1 MTHLKFRFA
10 GLLGAGLVRA
20 LFTSTRIERLGAEN
34 YQKFRKLGRP
44 VLFVFWHGG
53 LLPLVYYHR
62 REGIVV
68 LTSEHRDGEYIT
80 QVIKHCGFRA
90 VRGSLTRGG
99 TKGLRGLVRAAQS
112 GHDIAI
118 TPDGP
123 SGPGGVLKLG
133 SLMAAQ
139 IAGLPIVPI
148 SVIASSAWHLGS
160 WDRFLIPKVF
170 STIRLQYHSPR
181 FVERNATRKD
191 LALMAMKI
199 EEELNTPESALGPQF
214 LGTVPE
220 MPHGERGGLV
230 KY

>member
-1 MTHLKFRFA
+1 MIHLKFRFA

-20 LFTSTRIERLGAEN
+20 LFTSTRIERVGAEN
-34 YQKFRKLGRP
+34 YKKFRKLGSP

-68 LTSEHRDGEYIT
+68 LTSEHKDGEYIT
-80 QVIKHCGFRA
+80 QVIKHCGFRV
-90 VRGSLTRGG
+90 VRGSFTRGG

-112 GHDIAI
+112 GYDIAI

-123 SGPGGVLKLG
+123 SGPKGVFKLG
-133 SLMAAQ
+133 SLKAAQ
-139 IAGLPIVPI
+139 IARLPIVPI
-148 SVIASSAWHLGS
+148 SVIASSSWRLGS
-160 WDRFLIPKVF
+160 WDRFLIPRAF
-170 STIRLQYHSPR
+170 STIRLQYHPPR

-191 LALMAMKI
+191 LALMAVKI
-199 EEELNTPESALGPQF
+199 ENELNTSTSALSPQF
-214 LGTVPE
+214 LGPVPE
-220 MPHGERGGLV
+220 TPHGERDGLV